1 MLKVNSYFR
10 RLPVRGKLLLITLL
24 TSSVALI
31 FAAAVYTVYQ
41 LSMLRHELVS
51 DISALTDVV
60 AEQGRVA
67 ILHNDRQAFEPL
79 LEALSANKYV
89 ASASVYY
96 EDGTQFA
103 AYIRSGTPS
112 AGVLDSGSPGT
123 PPASSYKVLF
133 KPVLNQG
140 ERIGSVYVSADLNQ
154 IYRRLIDQGMIAAA
168 VMLASFFVA
177 FLLTNRLRKEITEP
191 IQNLTR
197 TARVASSPERIV
209 PSASAGRED
218 ELGILIEAFH
228 GLLDQVRERETAL
241 RLSEQRFRSLTEGN
255 SDVVSV
261 IEADGRICYQSP
273 SSRMTLGY
281 PSSALQ
287 GQNLFD
293 FIKNEDK
300 HRAREILRQVV
311 EIPDLPVVME
321 FRWRHQ
327 NGSWRHMESSC
338 ANQLG
343 NPAVKG
349 IVINARDVTEKKAS
363 AAELEAAK
371 EAVEAAER
379 TKSRFLGNVSHEIRT
394 PVTAIL
400 GMTELLRRSNLASN
414 QGHYVELIQNSGH
427 TLLNIIDDILSL
439 SMMQSGRVALD
450 CLDFDLHVLV
460 EDALEMMAQRADA
473 KGLELCAMIEPDVPR
488 YVRGDPNHLRQV
500 ILNLTGNAVN
510 FTDHGEIEVDVTAVR
525 QGTDGELV
533 RFAIRDTGI
542 GIPEPM
548 QQHLF
553 APFVQSDDSSK
564 RRRGG
569 TGVGLAISRM
579 LVSMMGGEIGFE
591 SEFGAGS
598 CFWFT
603 ASLRPQIE
611 KTKKVAASD
620 RFENHRAVVAESN
633 PSARRV
639 FVRQLER
646 LGFDVEDTDRG
657 GEALRMV
664 RAASTGESAYSVL
677 FFDRALKDID
687 SIGLARAIRSDPR
700 VGPFALVM
708 TTSLK
713 GMLDGDALREEGID
727 LQLTKPVRQTQ
738 LSASLSGVLAKARHA
753 GRAREQN
760 SRDPVLGSGQ
770 RESATKKGRILLAD
784 DDGSIREAFLLMLE
798 VLGYDVEVVE
808 NGEEAVEAYMRGRH
822 DLVLMDCQMPGLNGR
837 EATTRIRELDESG
850 SRVPIIGMTGNLEEG
865 ARNKHVEA
873 GMDEL
878 LVKPVPM
885 ERLASIM
892 DNYLNRGERAGET

>member
-1 MLKVNSYFR
+1 MLRITSYFR

-24 TSSVALI
+24 TSSVALM
-31 FAAAVYTVYQ
+31 FAAAIYTVYQ
-41 LSMLRHELVS
+41 LSMLRHELINDVA
-51 DISALTDVV
+51 ALADVV
-60 AEQGRVA
+60 AERGRIA
-67 ILHNDRQAFEPL
+67 ILRNDREALEPT

-89 ASASVYY
+89 ASALVYY
-96 EDGTQFA
+96 KDGTQFA
-103 AYIRSGTPS
+103 AYTRGYTPS
-112 AGVLDSGSPGT
+112 AGPRSSPFPAS
-123 PPASSYKVLF
+123 PPAPSYEVLF

-140 ERIGSVYVSADLNQ
+140 ETIGSVYVSADLNGL
-154 IYRRLIDQGMIAAA
+154 YRRLTDQGVIAAA

-177 FLLTNRLRKEITEP
+177 FLLTNRLRNAITEP

-197 TARVASSPERIV
+197 TARVASSTERIT
-209 PSASAGRED
+209 PSGSGGRED

-228 GLLDQVRERETAL
+228 GLLDQVKERDTAL
-241 RLSEQRFRSLTEGN
+241 RLSAQRFRSLTEGS
-255 SDVVSV
+255 SDVVTV
-261 IEADGRICYQSP
+261 IDPDGRICYQSP
-273 SSRMTLGY
+273 SSRITLGY
-281 PSSALQ
+281 PASSLQ

-293 FIKNEDK
+293 FINNEDK
-300 HRAREILRQVV
+300 GLAQGILRQVV
-311 EIPDLPVVME
+311 EVPDLPVVIE

-338 ANQLG
+338 ANQLA

-349 IVINARDVTEKKAS
+349 IVINARDVTEKKAA

-400 GMTELLRRSNLASN
+400 GMTELLRRSGLTSN
-414 QGHYVELIQNSGH
+414 QSHYVDLVQNSGH

-450 CLDFDLHVLV
+450 CLDFDLYVLV

-473 KGLELCAMIEPDVPR
+473 KGLELCAVIEPDVPR

-510 FTDHGEIEVDVTAVR
+510 FTDHGEIEVDVTTVGQR
-525 QGTDGELV
+525 TDGELV

-548 QQHLF
+548 QQQLF
-553 APFVQSDDSSK
+553 APFVQSDDSS
-564 RRRGG
+564 RRHIGG

-591 SEFGAGS
+591 SEFGVGS

-603 ASLRPQIE
+603 ASLQPQSE
-611 KTKKVAASD
+611 KTNKAAASN
-620 RFENHRAVVAESN
+620 RFKNHRAIVAESN
-633 PSARRV
+633 ASVRRV
-639 FVRQLER
+639 LVRQLEK
-646 LGFDVEDTDRG
+646 LGFDTDDTDRG
-657 GEALRMV
+657 GEAIGMV
-664 RAASTGESAYSVL
+664 QAAATGETPYSML
-677 FFDRALKDID
+677 FFDRALKDVD
-687 SIGLARAIRSDPR
+687 SISVARAIRSDPR
-700 VGPFALVM
+700 VGPIALVM

-727 LQLTKPVRQTQ
+727 LQMTKPIKQTQ
-738 LSASLSGVLAKARHA
+738 LSVSLAEVLASMRHA
-753 GRAREQN
+753 VAAVDEG
-760 SRDPVLGSGQ
+760 SRNFIRGS
-770 RESATKKGRILLAD
+770 RPTHAETKKGRILLAD
-784 DDGSIREAFLLMLE
+784 DDESIREAFSLMLE
-798 VLGYDVEVVE
+798 VLGYEVEVAE
-808 NGEEAVEAYMRGRH
+808 DGAKAVEAYQRGKH
-822 DLVLMDCQMPGLNGR
+822 DLVLMDCQMPELSGR
-837 EATTRIRELDESG
+837 DATTRIRKLDKPG

-865 ARNKHVEA
+865 RRNKYAEA

-878 LVKPVPM
+878 LIKPVPM
-885 ERLASIM
+885 ERLAAIM
-892 DNYLNRGERAGET
+892 ENYLNQNKKARET